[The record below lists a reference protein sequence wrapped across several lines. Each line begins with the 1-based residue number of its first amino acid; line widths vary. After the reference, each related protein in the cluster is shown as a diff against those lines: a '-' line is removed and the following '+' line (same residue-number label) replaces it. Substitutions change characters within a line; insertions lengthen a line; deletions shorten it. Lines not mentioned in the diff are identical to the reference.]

1 MESGEQYNNSSN
13 KNSYHGFFNKY
24 TCHCDVNSLE
34 DVDGIIR
41 GSRIYVH
48 IFCSVLL

>member
-24 TCHCDVNSLE
+24 TCDVNSLE
-34 DVDGIIR
+34 DEDGIT
-41 GSRIYVH
+41 RIAY
-48 IFCSVLL
+48 ICTYIL